1 MKNLIFALLI
11 SFYANAQLEYL
22 SPEELEQK
30 IQLDTKV
37 KLSKNKIRFWKKPLI
52 NNILV
57 AKSRVPREL
66 KYAPRKFTIYFNQT
80 SLISLGLI

>member
-1 MKNLIFALLI
+1 MKNLIFVLLI
-11 SFYANAQLEYL
+11 SFCANAQLEYL

-52 NNILV
+52 T
-57 AKSRVPREL
+57 KH
-66 KYAPRKFTIYFNQT
+66 Q
-80 SLISLGLI
+80 